1 MVYEDVTEPIL
12 QPSALPKK
20 AFTFAK
26 KVVSGESP
34 VASPP
39 LASPVASPV
48 ASPPLASSPLA
59 SPLASPTA
67 EQPALKEIG
76 RETMC
81 EMDKLIDT
89 IDIDNIDIDG
99 MIDNMEQ
106 KATTLDTVNEDM
118 GTLMF
123 DKEERI
129 VSVSRQTHTQ
139 AITLYAF
146 EARNEAEITV
156 EEGESLMVLEE
167 NGEWALV
174 RKMNCD
180 VGETRRLHA

>member
-1 MVYEDVTEPIL
+1 
-12 QPSALPKK
+12 
-20 AFTFAK
+20 
-26 KVVSGESP
+26 
-34 VASPP
+34 
-39 LASPVASPV
+39 
-48 ASPPLASSPLA
+48 
-59 SPLASPTA
+59 
-67 EQPALKEIG
+67 
-76 RETMC
+76 MC

-89 IDIDNIDIDG
+89 IDIDNIDIDGMIDNIDIDG

-156 EEGESLMVLEE
+156 EEG
-167 NGEWALV
+167 A
-174 RKMNCD
+174 
-180 VGETRRLHA
+180 

>member
-1 MVYEDVTEPIL
+1 
-12 QPSALPKK
+12 
-20 AFTFAK
+20 
-26 KVVSGESP
+26 
-34 VASPP
+34 
-39 LASPVASPV
+39 
-48 ASPPLASSPLA
+48 
-59 SPLASPTA
+59 
-67 EQPALKEIG
+67 
-76 RETMC
+76 MC

-156 EEGESLMVLEE
+156 EGPSRLSSRRRNNKRE
-167 NGEWALV
+167 
-174 RKMNCD
+174 CD
-180 VGETRRLHA
+180 ILLPIHRQSQAPDT

>member
-26 KVVSGESP
+26 KVASGESPVASPLASP

-39 LASPVASPV
+39 LASS
-48 ASPPLASSPLA
+48 PLASSPLA

-129 VSVSRQTHTQ
+129 VSVGRSTHKQ